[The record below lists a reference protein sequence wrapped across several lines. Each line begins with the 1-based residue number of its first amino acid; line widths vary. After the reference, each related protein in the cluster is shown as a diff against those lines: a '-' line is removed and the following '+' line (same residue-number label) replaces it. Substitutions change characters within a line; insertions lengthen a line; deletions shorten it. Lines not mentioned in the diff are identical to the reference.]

1 MREAALHET
10 SAFRVKASAMSS
22 QRRPRHD
29 SSRMEAHTEAV
40 SNTDTGTRQNRGAAA
55 ARSTKWNAV
64 KLFLL
69 QVVRYLTNN
78 VIANFPWAAA
88 RHGWYR
94 HVNGL
99 EIGEAS
105 VVLMGA
111 YLYVNVGRQDGKPS
125 IAIGRHTVI
134 NRGCCLDGRGGL
146 RIGDNVS
153 ISPSVWLL
161 TDEHDMNDPGFR
173 NTPASIEIDDYV
185 WLGTRAMVLPGVRIG
200 RGAVVAAGAVVT
212 KDVPPYHVVGG
223 VPARQIGM
231 RSSDLRYELNFRP
244 ALE

>member
-1 MREAALHET
+1 MQKPEVHEM
-10 SAFRVKASAMSS
+10 SPSRIKACSTTS
-22 QRRPRHD
+22 QRPGGDDRSEMGAR
-29 SSRMEAHTEAV
+29 TEAV
-40 SNTDTGTRQNRGAAA
+40 GNRGARQIRGATA
-55 ARSTKWNAV
+55 TPRWIGV

-69 QVVRYLTNN
+69 QVVRYITNN
-78 VIANFPWAAA
+78 VIAVFPWAAA
-88 RHGWYR
+88 RHQWYR

-99 EIGEAS
+99 EIGEGS
-105 VVLMGA
+105 IVFMGA

-125 IAIGRHTVI
+125 IAIGKHTVI
-134 NRGCCLDGRGGL
+134 NRRCCLDGRGGL

-153 ISPSVWLL
+153 ISPGVWLL

-173 NTPASIEIDDYV
+173 NMPAPIEIDDYA
-185 WLGTRAMVLPGVRIG
+185 WLGSRAMVLPGVRIG

-223 VPARQIGM
+223 IPARQIGT
-231 RSSDLRYELNFRP
+231 RSTDLRYELNFRP